1 MVNTNIVL
9 FSAYAR
15 LPGGTVSSEIY
26 GVMALVILIDL
37 QTGIIVEAE
46 CTLSTQMAEKF
57 VQQLLVGRKLDSEL
71 EETIALINNV
81 YQGSAKKAIITTL
94 RVIADKYLAF
104 KRQGVQ

>member
-9 FSAYAR
+9 FSGYAR

-26 GVMALVILIDL
+26 GVMALVILVDI

-46 CTLSTQMAEKF
+46 CTLSTQMAENF
-57 VQQLLVGRKLDSEL
+57 VQRLLVGKKLDSEI
-71 EETIALINNV
+71 EETIAQINNV
-81 YQGSAKKAIITTL
+81 YQGSAKRAVITTL

-104 KRQGVQ
+104 KRQSIQ

>member
-9 FSAYAR
+9 FSGYAR

-37 QTGIIVEAE
+37 QTNIIVEAE
-46 CTLSTQMAEKF
+46 CTLSTKMAESF
-57 VQQLLVGRKLDSEL
+57 VQRLLVGKRLDRDI

-94 RVIADKYLAF
+94 RVIADKYVAF
-104 KRQGVQ
+104 KRQNIQ